1 MIHYQFSND
10 TNSHFEDDMMKIQQ
24 IKMTLASLLL
34 LSWVGVAQLQA
45 QTNVYV
51 IEITG
56 EVDLG
61 LGPYVERVIA
71 DANSDPS
78 AVVLLHVNT
87 FGGRVDVATEIKD
100 AVINSVAPT
109 VAFVDK
115 RAISAGALITLSA
128 ENIAMAPGGSMGAAT
143 PIHQTGEKASEKI
156 VSYMRGEMR
165 ATAEKNGRNPEIAEA
180 MVDEEVMLS
189 DTSLKQAG
197 KLLTLTTEEAVEVG
211 YCDTV
216 VNSVEEALSA
226 FGYQDVVIK
235 KTSMS
240 WAESLVRILTSP
252 FLSSILIMLGMGGL
266 FYAIKT
272 GHFGTISII
281 GIGAITLFFGAQYL
295 VDLANALEIIMFAAG
310 VILIL
315 IELFVIPGFGVAGVS
330 GIILMVCALFLALIG
345 NFDAIS
351 MDSLSTPLYT
361 LAGAFVGF
369 GVIAWLMIKFLP
381 NSSAFRRFALFEEA
395 VGGEALPEAAL
406 EETLRGATGSA
417 VTTLRP
423 AGVARL
429 NGEQYEVISD
439 GEFITAGEEI
449 HVVHVEGRKIVV
461 RRMVEEN
468 GAS

>member
-1 MIHYQFSND
+1 
-10 TNSHFEDDMMKIQQ
+10 MKIQQ
-24 IKMTLASLLL
+24 INLTILSLLL
-34 LSWVGVAQLQA
+34 LSFVGAVRLQG

-61 LGPYVERVIA
+61 LGPYVQRVVA
-71 DANSDPS
+71 EANNDPS

-100 AVINSVAPT
+100 VVINSVAPT
-109 VAFVDK
+109 IAFVDK

-128 ENIAMAPGGSMGAAT
+128 EKIAMAPGGSIGAAT
-143 PIHQTGEKASEKI
+143 PVHQTGEKASEKV

-165 ATAEKNGRNPEIAEA
+165 ATAEKNGRDPAIAEA
-180 MVDEEVMLS
+180 MVDEEVMIS
-189 DTSLKQAG
+189 DTALKETG
-197 KLLTLTTEEAVEVG
+197 KLLTLTTEEAVDVG

-216 VNSVEEALSA
+216 VNSVEEALAA
-226 FGYQDVVIK
+226 FGYNDVVIK
-235 KTSMS
+235 KTGMS

-252 FLSSILIMLGMGGL
+252 FLSSLLIMLGMGGL

-272 GHFGTISII
+272 GHFGTVSII
-281 GIGAITLFFGAQYL
+281 GIGAIIVFFGAQYL
-295 VDLANALEIIMFAAG
+295 VDLANALEIILFVVG
-310 VILIL
+310 VILI
-315 IELFVIPGFGVAGVS
+315 IVEIFVIPGFGVAGIS
-330 GIILMVCALFLALIG
+330 GIILMVLALFLALIG

-369 GVIAWLMIKFLP
+369 GVLAWLKIKFLP
-381 NSSAFRRFALFEEA
+381 NSSAFRRFALFEES
-395 VGGEALPEAAL
+395 VGGEALPETAL
-406 EETLRGATGSA
+406 EERLRGATGSA

-429 NGEQYEVISD
+429 NGEQHEVISD
-439 GEFITAGEEI
+439 GEFITAGEKI
-449 HVVHVEGRKIVV
+449 YVVHVEGRKIVV
-461 RRMVEEN
+461 RRMGEDE
-468 GAS
+468 G